1 MINNKYLI
9 GIGLLVLLIGIATV
23 SATDSIDVTTS
34 DTFYFYS
41 TDSLAADEGYYA
53 AVVVDGT
60 PYYLD
65 DHEYDELC
73 EYSTSFAEGLIYQFQ
88 DTSTTQDIKMG
99 HVKVGSLVTPGTPVG
114 DFEQPVDKEFSFD
127 YKIGQV
133 GLNKNAHIITNL
145 DLDD

>member
-1 MINNKYLI
+1 MKRIYFICVALI
-9 GIGLLVLLIGIATV
+9 LTFSLGAIHASNTV
-23 SATDSIDVTTS
+23 DVTTD

-41 TDSLAADEGYYA
+41 TDSLAADDGYFA

-73 EYSTSFAEGLIYQFQ
+73 EYSTSFAQGLILQFR
-88 DTSTTQDIKMG
+88 DTSSSQDIRIG
-99 HVKVGSLVTPGTPVG
+99 YTKVATLVTPGNPVS
-114 DFEQPVDKEFSFD
+114 DFEMPVDREFSFD

-145 DLDD
+145 HLDD

>member
-41 TDSLAADEGYYA
+41 TDSLAADDGYYA

-73 EYSTSFAEGLIYQFQ
+73 EQ
-88 DTSTTQDIKMG
+88 
-99 HVKVGSLVTPGTPVG
+99 
-114 DFEQPVDKEFSFD
+114 
-127 YKIGQV
+127 
-133 GLNKNAHIITNL
+133 
-145 DLDD
+145 

>member
-1 MINNKYLI
+1 MNKR
-9 GIGLLVLLIGIATV
+9 LLIGLIILLASIGAV
-23 SATDSIDVTTS
+23 SASDSIDVTTS

-41 TDSLAADEGYYA
+41 TDSLAANDGYYA

-73 EYSTSFAEGLIYQFQ
+73 KYSTTFAEGLIYQFQ

-99 HVKVGSLVTPGTPVG
+99 HVKVGSLVTPSNAVG
-114 DFEQPVDKEFSFD
+114 DFERSVDKEFGFD
-127 YKIGQV
+127 YKIGKV
-133 GLNKNAHIITNL
+133 GLNENAHIITNFNL
-145 DLDD
+145 EEK